1 MRKALVDKNEVV
13 LSIRRQCSLL
23 DVNRNRL
30 EPPDPKR
37 NEEDRRIME
46 ILDTLHLENPSFGAR
61 MFRYLL
67 QRDYGLKVG

>member
-1 MRKALVDKNEVV
+1 MSKALVDKNEVV

-30 EPPDPKR
+30 EPPDPKS
-37 NEEDRRIME
+37 NEEDQQIMQL
-46 ILDTLHLENPSFGAR
+46 LDTLHLEHPSFGAR

-67 QRDYGLKVG
+67 K